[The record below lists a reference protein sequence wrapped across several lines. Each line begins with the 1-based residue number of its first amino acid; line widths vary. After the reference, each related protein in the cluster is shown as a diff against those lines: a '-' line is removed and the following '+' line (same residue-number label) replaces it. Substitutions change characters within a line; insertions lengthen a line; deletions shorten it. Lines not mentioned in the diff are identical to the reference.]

1 MVSFAHNS
9 SRDALNPFASISP
22 SQVRV
27 RIHRRPVSVTQ
38 MDLSDLIGHTFGPHS
53 LRVCVENVADLVRVT
68 GDDLER
74 WQSAAPP
81 AFLAAALFVVAP
93 DLLGQVADRSVIHG
107 EQVFSWDRPLAMES
121 QLAISGTVSKV
132 RERGGVSFVGFDLE
146 VSDDSGPVA
155 GGSSLFLISGESA
168 VATSVE
174 RPEPEPDDQGSPGSG
189 QVAMS
194 RADLVKYAAATRD
207 WNPIHWDHEA
217 AVEAGLPGVVV
228 HGLAQA
234 SWALAAAA
242 RLRAGDRP
250 LASARIRFRNPLLPA
265 VPVRVDAEEIEGIA
279 RVAVIDG
286 DTEYL
291 SARIQLA
298 EE

>member
-1 MVSFAHNS
+1 
-9 SRDALNPFASISP
+9 
-22 SQVRV
+22 
-27 RIHRRPVSVTQ
+27 
-38 MDLSDLIGHTFGPHS
+38 
-53 LRVCVENVADLVRVT
+53 
-68 GDDLER
+68 
-74 WQSAAPP
+74 
-81 AFLAAALFVVAP
+81 
-93 DLLGQVADRSVIHG
+93 
-107 EQVFSWDRPLAMES
+107 MES

-146 VSDDSGPVA
+146 VSDDYGPVA

-174 RPEPEPDDQGSPGSG
+174 RPEPAPEDRGSPGSG

-265 VPVRVDAEEIEGIA
+265 VPVRVDAEETDGVA

-286 DTEYL
+286 ETEYL